1 MGYQDYGIFGRI
13 MEWAINVHMGQ
24 EYGVINQIVLMIV
37 CAAIV
42 FMAVSGGVVWWK
54 RRPAG
59 SLGVPPLPRRTKSLV
74 GVTAILAIG
83 GIIYPI
89 VGASM
94 LVIWL
99 LDWLFVAR
107 PARALR
113 AA

>member
-1 MGYQDYGIFGRI
+1 

-42 FMAVSGGVVWWK
+42 FMAVSGGVMWWK
-54 RRPAG
+54 RRPTG
-59 SLGVPPLPRRTKSLV
+59 SLGIPPLPRRTKSLV

-83 GIIYPI
+83 GIIYPV
-89 VGASM
+89 VGVSM
-94 LVIWL
+94 LVIWF

-107 PARALR
+107 PARSLR
-113 AA
+113 VA